1 MFAFVEC
8 GRITRGRRGSMGR
21 ISRRGLFRGA
31 GLAVVGAA
39 VGAVGAS
46 EVPRWCGW
54 DHPPLS
60 GGYAAAAD
68 NQGAVGR
75 SSVNV
80 RYFVETSRPLVAL
93 TFDDGPAPRYT
104 PLFLDALEDV
114 GVKATFFMVGRNVR
128 DHADLVKDRLDGHEI
143 GNHSWAHRDLATM
156 DLASI
161 QDDLRRTHAMIQN
174 KLGRTPTI
182 MRPPFGHLGGSTVL
196 AADSMGYDLV
206 LWDRQMHERQFVDDS
221 AGQARDLVETA
232 RAGSIVLAHDVGDK
246 RRLVAL
252 GALQDLVAGLKA
264 RGFEF
269 VTVSELIA
277 DAATGIT

>member
-1 MFAFVEC
+1 ME
-8 GRITRGRRGSMGR
+8 G
-21 ISRRGLFRGA
+21 ISRRRLLRGV
-31 GLAVVGAA
+31 GLAAAGAA
-39 VGAVGAS
+39 TGAVGVT

-68 NQGAVGR
+68 NQGAVGT
-75 SSVNV
+75 SSVHI

-104 PLFLDALEDV
+104 PWFLDALEEA
-114 GVKATFFMVGRNVR
+114 GVPATFFMVGRNVR
-128 DHADLVKDRLDGHEI
+128 DHSGLVKDRLDGHEV

-156 DLASI
+156 DLPQI
-161 QDDLRRTHAMIQN
+161 QDDLRRTREIIEE
-174 KLGRTPTI
+174 KLGRTPTL

-196 AADSMGYDLV
+196 AADSLGYDVV
-206 LWDRQMHERQFVDDS
+206 LWDRQMRERRFKDDP
-221 AGQARDLVETA
+221 AGQAKDLVDTV
-232 RAGSIVLAHDVGDK
+232 RPGSIILAHDVGDE

-252 GALQDLVAGLKA
+252 EALKDLVTGLKA

-269 VTVSELIA
+269 VTVSGLISRQ
-277 DAATGIT
+277 